1 MGNIPQAVRKLG
13 EPLSGVFDNLY
24 WTRSYSLYK
33 AGLLHIT
40 IKEHVKVMII

>member
-13 EPLSGVFDNLY
+13 EPFSGVFDNLC